1 MATYFQSFRS
11 SSMPKRLL
19 RYVLTKLDLLDAEAL
34 DMENLDLAWGRK
46 TVLEFR
52 DVGIKLQKLEKLLQ
66 LPPTFKV
73 QKAKVLLL
81 RVTIPVDF
89 YTSPITVE
97 VDGVDVRLKVS
108 SKPDADDRSRRKSKS
123 KDDLGVV
130 PSPADLA
137 QSFLEAQ
144 PSSEKKQLEEAI
156 AAETQDLGA
165 SVAVSDS
172 GSDDDGLAYGT
183 GQGLSLPAF
192 LTDFLQG
199 IADRTQMVIRGV
211 NFQLDVELPVD
222 TSTNTPELV
231 TFELALEGI
240 SVEGVTTPVSDEDQ
254 APKFTPKEGKRHVS
268 LDNIRAF
275 LISEANVFSTL
286 ARSPSMPSSLA
297 SQSPV
302 LTNHPRTFSRQPTAM
317 DLTMTSS
324 DQSLTDSEILAQ
336 SQYDAT
342 NPELDGALMD
352 DLHDALQDSE
362 DAFNIPYDFSSQRED
377 DQPGE
382 ELPSSF
388 STPRASI
395 YQDLAPRPW
404 SRDYAQSEIVQPETD
419 PWSSTSREAQS
430 EPFLQHPADTR
441 LSQPRTPSPD
451 RHSQP
456 GSSSASGDD
465 LTQSH
470 LYSHEDAESMYMS
483 AFSAADPS
491 RSRSIMPGAWDSEDS
506 PSPERKRAVTPTPA
520 EEQPTPVSTGP
531 PPPMDESPETD
542 IAQSI
547 YGLSVEETPIQ
558 PSLDRTETSSPLQP
572 EAATAESEAPQDDV
586 PTPRGATRLVKE
598 IMSLASISL
607 YLPTNHKHL
616 QVESPHLGK
625 STSPH
630 LPGAFSV
637 HSASSTVPSLPTRST
652 GLGEELVD
660 KSIEVVLAALEV
672 RFDASIGF
680 LLAMV
685 VSKLLE
691 ALKEQPEASAAK
703 ATESKTGTTSQAVPD
718 IRVVA
723 ESISLLFLEKLAGV
737 ADTAERVLAPRT
749 ADFGTDVLLR
759 ADMKKLTGSLVATG
773 ARETETTF
781 NIEKITFGYAS
792 EPIIEFDR
800 SVNMFESVMN
810 TFPAAGNDISVK
822 LSQSSDDMRCNVDTL
837 PLHVNL
843 DLQRLDETFS
853 WFGGLS
859 SFLSMG
865 SSMTSSASATKG
877 VGKSL
882 TRAAKKP
889 RGVRFEAPINPDD
902 RSAAKENKMAM
913 RINGFRLDLIGKDC
927 SVAIDTSAVKLVSRE
942 EAIGVHISRSRL
954 SGPYLRN
961 QHGDPPIVADVLNT
975 RLEFLNTPRNADLE
989 RLLELITPS
998 KVKFD
1003 DNDDE
1008 IMVDTL
1014 LRQRR
1019 KGAVLRVTLDKIKVA
1034 VSKVQQLDCLPAL
1047 GEELARLGTV
1057 AKYLPED
1064 DRPGLLTLALVKNID
1079 FSLDVG
1085 GRFGVVNATMKD
1097 VDLGLITI
1105 PSLVAVSVSAV
1116 TVDRNK
1122 IEELVNTSKVH
1133 TSGPA
1138 QSPPVLMMRMVDSI
1152 EPVVK
1157 VRLMGLAIEYRV
1169 PTIMDVLGLAADAT
1183 PQDFEAGL
1191 AASVANLGDHA
1202 HSALKGKQMAGQAKS
1217 GDTKAEAARP
1227 IKVDLTF
1234 RDCLIG
1240 LNPLGLTSKL
1250 TIVLTDAHLDIAPPR
1265 NDKVDIVANLKR
1277 TSVLLID
1284 DISLMESEGGVG
1296 SRRRPSDTSSAQVVE
1311 LCSKGFVDICQIS
1324 SARATVR
1331 VSKTQEGEQYVD
1343 VDVRDDLLVIE
1354 TCADSTQTLITLAN
1368 ALKPPTPPSKEIRY
1382 KTSVMPVNDL
1392 LASLTS
1398 DAFGK
1403 AEGDYDFDKDFGMA
1417 QELASEA
1424 EGDDDFYDGG
1434 GPSGGSPLQLD
1445 SQYYEQGGSKEE
1457 LFDATALS
1465 MTSDQSAGKDTADGV
1480 LLTNFSTH
1488 DVGVESSGE
1497 LEVQENYFGT
1507 ASVFDGT
1514 AHRWNS
1520 AKNTY
1525 DRSNDRKVLKSPVK
1539 VCIRDVHVIWNLF
1552 DGYDWLRTR
1561 DVITK
1566 AVQEVEMKAYERR
1579 SRTDRRAAFEQDF
1592 EEEET
1597 VIGDFLFNSIYIGIP
1612 ANRDPAELARAI
1624 NQELNDNATETES
1637 VATTLTATP
1646 SRVGGSR
1653 AKPKK
1658 LRLGRSRHHKI
1669 TFELKGLNVDLVTFP
1684 PGSGETQS
1692 SIDVRI
1698 KDLDIFDHVPTSTWK
1713 KFAMYDQDA
1722 GEREMGS
1729 SMVHLEL
1736 LNVQPVPDL
1745 PASEIVLKATILPLR
1760 LHVDQ
1765 DALDFITRFF
1775 EFKDDSAPVHASPSD
1790 IPFIQR
1796 AEVNSVPVK
1805 LDFKPKR
1812 VDYGGLRSGHT
1823 TEFMNFLILEDARMV
1838 LRHTIIYGVSGFDR
1852 LGKTLN
1858 DIWMPEIKRNQLP
1871 GILAGLAPVRGIV
1884 NVGSGV
1890 RDLIEIPIKE
1900 YKKDGRI
1907 VRSIGKGAAAFAR
1920 TTGTEIVKLGA
1931 KLAIGTQYVLQGAE
1945 GMLVNNPG
1953 EGPSSSSGGGTG
1965 AGADWEDDSDD
1976 YADGREKKQIS
1987 LYADQ
1992 PTGVIQGLRGAY
2004 SSLSRDLYMARDA
2017 IIAVPGEVM
2026 ESASAQGAAKAVLR
2040 RAPTIIFRPAIGAT
2054 KALGQTLLG
2063 ATNTLDPENRR
2074 RMDAVCIPDRYMMRT
2089 C

>member
-1 MATYFQSFRS
+1 M
-11 SSMPKRLL
+11 LI
-19 RYVLTKLDLLDAEAL
+19 VAL
-34 DMENLDLAWGRK
+34 SK
-46 TVLEFR
+46 
-52 DVGIKLQKLEKLLQ
+52 QKLEKLLQ
-66 LPPTFKV
+66 LPPTFKIR
-73 QKAKVLLL
+73 KAKVLLL

-89 YTSPITVE
+89 YTSPITAE

-108 SKPDADDRSRRKSKS
+108 SKPDTGDRSRRKGKS
-123 KDDLGVV
+123 KDDPGVGL
-130 PSPADLA
+130 SPADLA

-144 PSSEKKQLEEAI
+144 PSSEKKQLEAAI

-165 SVAVSDS
+165 SVAVSDA

-192 LTDFLQG
+192 LTDFLQAV
-199 IADRTQMVIRGV
+199 IDRIQVVIRGV
-211 NFQLDVELPVD
+211 NFQLDVELPTD
-222 TSTNTPELV
+222 SNPNAPELV
-231 TFELALEGI
+231 TFELAIEAVN
-240 SVEGVTTPVSDEDQ
+240 VEGVTAPVLDEDQ
-254 APKFTPKEGKRHVS
+254 PTKLAPKEGKRHVALKS
-268 LDNIRAF
+268 IRGF

-286 ARSPSMPSSLA
+286 ARSASAPSSSA
-297 SQSPV
+297 SHSPV
-302 LTNHPRTFSRQPTAM
+302 LTDHQRPFSRQPTAM
-317 DLTMTSS
+317 DLAMTSS
-324 DQSLTDSEILAQ
+324 SGSSGQSITDSEILAQ
-336 SQYDAT
+336 SQY
-342 NPELDGALMD
+342 
-352 DLHDALQDSE
+352 ALQGSQDTF
-362 DAFNIPYDFSSQRED
+362 DIPYDLRSQGED
-377 DQPGE
+377 AGDE
-382 ELPSSF
+382 EPPSSL

-395 YQDLAPRPW
+395 YQDIPPRLSPG
-404 SRDYAQSEIVQPETD
+404 DYAHSEMVQPQKA
-419 PWSSTSREAQS
+419 PWGSSLREAQS
-430 EPFLQHPADTR
+430 EPCLALPGETQLPRASDPLPGPEADQDTR
-441 LSQPRTPSPD
+441 SE
-451 RHSQP
+451 
-456 GSSSASGDD
+456 GSTSSGED

-483 AFSAADPS
+483 AFSAADS
-491 RSRSIMPGAWDSEDS
+491 VRFRSSMPGAWDTEHPPNPEQKRSATPPDAEGHPPATPSAPELSVDGS
-506 PSPERKRAVTPTPA
+506 PTSDVAQSFARLAV
-520 EEQPTPVSTGP
+520 
-531 PPPMDESPETD
+531 DESPVEPDTGRAEESTTSGPGVFTAE
-542 IAQSI
+542 AQS
-547 YGLSVEETPIQ
+547 
-558 PSLDRTETSSPLQP
+558 
-572 EAATAESEAPQDDV
+572 PQDDV
-586 PTPRGATRLVKE
+586 PTPRGPTRLVKE
-598 IMSLASISL
+598 FMSLASMSVYIPS
-607 YLPTNHKHL
+607 NHKHL

-625 STSPH
+625 SVSSH
-630 LPGAFSV
+630 MPGAFSV
-637 HSASSTVPSLPTRST
+637 HSAASTIPALPTQT
-652 GLGEELVD
+652 ADPGDGPVD
-660 KSIEVVLAALEV
+660 KSCEVILAPLEI
-672 RFDASIGF
+672 RFDASFGF

-685 VSKLLE
+685 VPKLLE
-691 ALKEQPEASAAK
+691 AFKGRQEASA
-703 ATESKTGTTSQAVPD
+703 TQTSEGAPRTAAVSD
-718 IRVVA
+718 FRLVA
-723 ESISLLFLEKLAGV
+723 ESISLLFLDKLAGV
-737 ADTAERVLAPRT
+737 ADTAERAFMPRG
-749 ADFGTDVLLR
+749 AEFGTDVLLKM
-759 ADMKKLTGSLVATG
+759 DVGGVA
-773 ARETETTF
+773 ASAATTSSEQTDLAV
-781 NIEKITFGYAS
+781 NIEKLTFGYAN
-792 EPIIEFDR
+792 EPIIAFDR

-822 LSQSSDDMRCNVDTL
+822 VSHSADDMRCNVDTL

-843 DLQRLDETFS
+843 DLQRLDEAFS

-865 SSMTSSASATKG
+865 SSMTSSASVSGGAGKG
-877 VGKSL
+877 LARGTQK
-882 TRAAKKP
+882 R
-889 RGVRFEAPINPDD
+889 RGVRFDAPVSPDD
-902 RSAAKENKMAM
+902 QSASKENKVAM
-913 RINGFRLDLIGKDC
+913 RINGFRLDLIGKGC
-927 SVAIDTSAVKLVSRE
+927 TVVLDTSAVKFVSRE

-954 SGPYLRN
+954 SGPYLR
-961 QHGDPPIVADVLNT
+961 DSRRDAPIVADVLNM
-975 RLEFLNTPRNADLE
+975 RLEYLGTPRNTDLE

-1003 DNDDE
+1003 ENDDE

-1019 KGAVLRVTLDKIKVA
+1019 KGAVLRVGLDKVKVA

-1064 DRPGLLTLALVKNID
+1064 DRPGLLTLALVKSAD
-1079 FSLDVG
+1079 MSLDIG
-1085 GRFGVVNATMKD
+1085 GRFGVVNASLRD
-1097 VDLGLITI
+1097 LDLGLITL
-1105 PSLVAVSVSAV
+1105 PSLVAVALDGL
-1116 TVDRNK
+1116 TVDRNE
-1122 IEELVNTSKVH
+1122 IEELVHTAKVQKPG
-1133 TSGPA
+1133 SS
-1138 QSPPVLMMRMVDSI
+1138 QSAPVLMMRMVDSI

-1157 VRLMGLAIEYRV
+1157 VRLMGLGIEYRV
-1169 PTIMDVLGLAADAT
+1169 PTVMDLLGLAADAT
-1183 PQDFEAGL
+1183 PQDFEASL

-1202 HSALKGKQMAGQAKS
+1202 HSALKGKGKQVVGHVRS
-1217 GDTKAEAARP
+1217 GGVKAETARP
-1227 IKVDLTF
+1227 IHVDLTF

-1250 TIVLTDAHLDIAPPR
+1250 VVVLTDANLDIAPPKD
-1265 NDKVDIVANLKR
+1265 NKIGIIANLKK
-1277 TSVLLID
+1277 TSALLID
-1284 DISLMESEGGVG
+1284 DLSLLDSETSVTN
-1296 SRRRPSDTSSAQVVE
+1296 RRRPTDASSPQVVA

-1324 SARATVR
+1324 SAKASVR
-1331 VSKTQEGEQYVD
+1331 ISKGPGREQHVD

-1368 ALKPPTPPSKEIRY
+1368 ALTPPTPPSKEVKY
-1382 KTSVMPVNDL
+1382 KTSVVPVNDL

-1403 AEGDYDFDKDFGMA
+1403 AEGDYDFDNDFGMA
-1417 QELASEA
+1417 QELASETDG
-1424 EGDDDFYDGG
+1424 GDDDFYGGG
-1434 GPSGGSPLQLD
+1434 GPSHSPLQLD
-1445 SQYYEQGGSKEE
+1445 SQYYEEDDANEE
-1457 LFDATALS
+1457 LFDAGALS
-1465 MTSDQSAGKDTADGV
+1465 MTSDRTTAQDTADGV
-1480 LLTNFSTH
+1480 LLTSSSTR
-1488 DVGVESSGE
+1488 DVADDSSDD
-1497 LEVQENYFGT
+1497 LHIQDNYFGT

-1525 DRSNDRKVLKSPVK
+1525 DRSNDRKVLRGPLK

-1566 AVQEVEMKAYERR
+1566 AVQEVETKAHERR
-1579 SRTDRRAAFEQDF
+1579 SRSDRRTAFEQDF
-1592 EEEET
+1592 EEDET

-1637 VATTLTATP
+1637 IATTALTATP
-1646 SRVGGSR
+1646 SRVGGTR

-1658 LRLGRSRHHKI
+1658 LKLGRSRHHKV
-1669 TFELKGLNVDLVTFP
+1669 TFELKGLNVDLVTLP
-1684 PGSGETQS
+1684 PGSGETKS
-1692 SIDVRI
+1692 SVDVRV

-1736 LNVQPVPDL
+1736 LTVQPVPSL
-1745 PASEIVLKATILPLR
+1745 PASEIVLKATVLPLR

-1790 IPFIQR
+1790 VPFIQR
-1796 AEVNSVPVK
+1796 AEINSIPVK

-1812 VDYGGLRSGHT
+1812 VDYAGLRSGHT

-1900 YKKDGRI
+1900 YRKDGRI

-1920 TTGTEIVKLGA
+1920 TTGTEMVKLGA

-1945 GMLVNNPG
+1945 GMLVKDPQ
-1953 EGPSSSSGGGTG
+1953 EGSSSAGA
-1965 AGADWEDDSDD
+1965 AGADSEDDEDC
-1976 YADGREKKQIS
+1976 ADGREKKQIS

-1992 PTGVIQGLRGAY
+1992 PAGVIQGLRGAY
-2004 SSLSRDLYMARDA
+2004 SSLSRDLYVARDA

-2026 ESASAQGAAKAVLR
+2026 DSQGAQGAAKALLK

-2054 KALGQTLLG
+2054 RALGQTLLG

-2074 RMDAVCIPDRYMMRT
+2074 RMDAVSLLFLSGETEKCLLTLDRNIRNTRFGGGRTSSKTRRTATHITMPDGRQLSLLLVY
-2089 C
+2089 

>member
-19 RYVLTKLDLLDAEAL
+19 RYVLTRLDLLDAEAL
-34 DMENLDLAWGRK
+34 DMENLDLAWGRN

-52 DVGIKLQKLEKLLQ
+52 DVGIKLSKLEKLLQ
-66 LPPTFKV
+66 LPPAFKI

-108 SKPDADDRSRRKSKS
+108 SKPDTEDQFRRKGKA

-130 PSPADLA
+130 PTPADLA
-137 QSFLEAQ
+137 QSFLQAQ
-144 PSSEKKQLEEAI
+144 PSSEKKELEEAI

-199 IADRTQMVIRGV
+199 IADRIQMVIRRV

-222 TSTNTPELV
+222 ANTNSPELV
-231 TFELALEGI
+231 TFELALEAI
-240 SVEGVTTPVSDEDQ
+240 NVEGVTAPVLEEDQ
-254 APKFTPKEGKRHVS
+254 TPKITPKEGKRHVT
-268 LDNIRAF
+268 LENIRAF
-275 LISEANVFSTL
+275 LISEANVFSSL

-302 LTNHPRTFSRQPTAM
+302 LTDHPRAFSRQPTAM
-317 DLTMTSS
+317 DLAMASS
-324 DQSLTDSEILAQ
+324 DNSLSDSEVLAQ
-336 SQYDAT
+336 SQY
-342 NPELDGALMD
+342 
-352 DLHDALQDSE
+352 ALQDSE

-377 DQPGE
+377 DAAE
-382 ELPSSF
+382 EEPPSPV

-395 YQDLAPRPW
+395 YQDFAPG
-404 SRDYAQSEIVQPETD
+404 SLQKDYARSEMVQPETA
-419 PWSSTSREAQS
+419 PWHSVSREAQS
-430 EPFLQHPADTR
+430 EAFLQYPQDRR
-441 LSQPRTPSPD
+441 LSQPRPPSPD
-451 RHSQP
+451 TETMQRSLP
-456 GSSSASGDD
+456 EAPPTTGDD

-483 AFSAADPS
+483 AFSAADS
-491 RSRSIMPGAWDSEDS
+491 VRFRSSMPGAWDAEDS
-506 PSPERKRAVTPTPA
+506 PSPEHKRVVTPTVA
-520 EEQPTPVSTGP
+520 EEQLTPTESDPEPSAA
-531 PPPMDESPETD
+531 ESPESD
-542 IAQSI
+542 IAQSFAS
-547 YGLSVEETPIQ
+547 LAAEEMPDEPT
-558 PSLDRTETSSPLQP
+558 SEHAEASSPSSM
-572 EAATAESEAPQDDV
+572 EEDIAEPQAPQDDV
-586 PTPRGATRLVKE
+586 PTPRGPTRLVKE

-607 YLPTNHKHL
+607 YIPSNHKHL
-616 QVESPHLGK
+616 QVESPQLGK
-625 STSPH
+625 SVSPH

-637 HSASSTVPSLPTRST
+637 HSTSSTIPTLPSQSSVPDHGP
-652 GLGEELVD
+652 VD
-660 KSIEVVLAALEV
+660 KSIEVILAPLEI

-685 VSKLLE
+685 VSKLLD
-691 ALKEQPEASAAK
+691 ALKGQQEASSSQTA
-703 ATESKTGTTSQAVPD
+703 ESKAAASNPEIPD
-718 IRVVA
+718 VRLVA
-723 ESISLLFLEKLAGV
+723 ENISLLFLEKLAGV
-737 ADTAERVLAPRT
+737 ADTAERVLAPQPV
-749 ADFGTDVLLR
+749 DFAPDVLLKT
-759 ADMKKLTGSLVATG
+759 DIKKLSASRLATG
-773 ARETETTF
+773 TRQTEITVCV
-781 NIEKITFGYAS
+781 EKFTFGYAN
-792 EPIIEFDR
+792 EPIIAFDR
-800 SVNMFESVMN
+800 SVNLFESVMN

-822 LSQSSDDMRCNVDTL
+822 LSQSADNMRCNVDTL
-837 PLHVNL
+837 PLHVKL

-865 SSMTSSASATKG
+865 SSVTSSASTSG
-877 VGKSL
+877 G
-882 TRAAKKP
+882 AAKSP
-889 RGVRFEAPINPDD
+889 PRGIQRRRGVRFDAPINPDD
-902 RSAAKENKMAM
+902 QSAAKENKVAM

-927 SVAIDTSAVKLVSRE
+927 SVVLDTSAVKFISRE
-942 EAIGVHISRSRL
+942 EAIGIHISRSRL
-954 SGPYLRN
+954 SGPYLRDSR
-961 QHGDPPIVADVLNT
+961 GDPPVIADVLNT
-975 RLEFLNTPRNADLE
+975 RLEYLGTPQNTDLE

-1003 DNDDE
+1003 ENDDE

-1019 KGAVLRVTLDKIKVA
+1019 KGAVLRVTVDQIKVA
-1034 VSKVQQLDCLPAL
+1034 VSRIQQLDCLPAL

-1064 DRPGLLTLALVKNID
+1064 DRPGLLTLALVRNVDLSVDI
-1079 FSLDVG
+1079 G
-1085 GRFGVVNATMKD
+1085 GRFGAVNVSMKD
-1097 VDLGLITI
+1097 LDLGLITL
-1105 PSLVAVSVSAV
+1105 PSLVAVSVNTLAL
-1116 TVDRNK
+1116 DRNH
-1122 IEELVNTSKVH
+1122 IEELVNTSKIQKA
-1133 TSGPA
+1133 GPS
-1138 QSPPVLMMRMVDSI
+1138 QPTPVLMMRMVDSI

-1157 VRLMGLAIEYRV
+1157 VRLMGLSIEYRV
-1169 PTIMDVLGLAADAT
+1169 PTIMDILGLAADAT

-1191 AASVANLGDHA
+1191 AASVANLGGHA
-1202 HSALKGKQMAGQAKS
+1202 HSALKGKRPAGQLKS
-1217 GDTKAEAARP
+1217 GELKAEAARP
-1227 IKVDLTF
+1227 IHVDLTF

-1250 TIVLTDAHLDIAPPR
+1250 VVVLTDAHLDVAPPKDNR
-1265 NDKVDIVANLKR
+1265 IGIVANLKK

-1284 DISLMESEGGVG
+1284 DVSLLDSEGTVT
-1296 SRRRPSDTSSAQVVE
+1296 SRRRPSDASSPQVVE
-1311 LCSKGFVDICQIS
+1311 LCSKGFVDICQVS
-1324 SARATVR
+1324 SAKATVR
-1331 VSKTQEGEQYVD
+1331 LSKTEEGEQHVD
-1343 VDVRDDLLVIE
+1343 VEVRDDLLVIE

-1368 ALKPPTPPSKEIRY
+1368 ALKPPTPPSKEIKY
-1382 KTSVMPVNDL
+1382 KTSVVPMNDL

-1403 AEGDYDFDKDFGMA
+1403 AEGDYDFDNDFGMA
-1417 QELASEA
+1417 QELAGEP
-1424 EGDDDFYDGG
+1424 EGDDDFYGG
-1434 GPSGGSPLQLD
+1434 QGSDSSPLQLD
-1445 SQYYEQGGSKEE
+1445 SQYYEESGTKEE
-1457 LFDATALS
+1457 LFDAAALS
-1465 MTSDQSAGKDTADGV
+1465 MTSDRTTEQDTADGV
-1480 LLTNFSTH
+1480 LLTNFSTP
-1488 DVGVESSGE
+1488 DVADDSSDD
-1497 LEVQENYFGT
+1497 LEVKENYFGT

-1525 DRSNDRKVLKSPVK
+1525 DRANDRKVLTSPVK

-1552 DGYDWLRTR
+1552 DGFDWLRTR
-1561 DVITK
+1561 DVIAK
-1566 AVQEVEMKAYERR
+1566 AVQEVETKAYERR
-1579 SRTDRRAAFEQDF
+1579 SRIDRRAAFEQDF

-1637 VATTLTATP
+1637 VATTALTATP
-1646 SRVGGSR
+1646 SRAGGSR

-1658 LRLGRSRHHKI
+1658 LKLGRSRHHKI

-1692 SIDVRI
+1692 SVDVRI
-1698 KDLDIFDHVPTSTWK
+1698 RDLDIFDHVPTSTWK

-1736 LNVQPVPDL
+1736 LNVRPVPSL

-1812 VDYGGLRSGHT
+1812 VDYAGLRSGHT

-1945 GMLVNNPG
+1945 GMLVNSPQG
-1953 EGPSSSSGGGTG
+1953 GSSAGG
-1965 AGADWEDDSDD
+1965 AGADWEDDDE
-1976 YADGREKKQIS
+1976 YADGKEKKQIS

-2026 ESASAQGAAKAVLR
+2026 ESQSAQGAAKAVLK

-2063 ATNTLDPENRR
+2063 ATNTLDPEHRR
-2074 RMDAVCIPDRYMMRT
+2074 RMDAKYKKH
-2089 C
+2089 

>member
-1 MATYFQSFRS
+1 
-11 SSMPKRLL
+11 MPI
-19 RYVLTKLDLLDAEAL
+19 D
-34 DMENLDLAWGRK
+34 
-46 TVLEFR
+46 
-52 DVGIKLQKLEKLLQ
+52 
-66 LPPTFKV
+66 
-73 QKAKVLLL
+73 KA
-81 RVTIPVDF
+81 F
-89 YTSPITVE
+89 E
-97 VDGVDVRLKVS
+97 V
-108 SKPDADDRSRRKSKS
+108 
-123 KDDLGVV
+123 
-130 PSPADLA
+130 
-137 QSFLEAQ
+137 
-144 PSSEKKQLEEAI
+144 
-156 AAETQDLGA
+156 
-165 SVAVSDS
+165 
-172 GSDDDGLAYGT
+172 
-183 GQGLSLPAF
+183 
-192 LTDFLQG
+192 
-199 IADRTQMVIRGV
+199 
-211 NFQLDVELPVD
+211 
-222 TSTNTPELV
+222 
-231 TFELALEGI
+231 
-240 SVEGVTTPVSDEDQ
+240 
-254 APKFTPKEGKRHVS
+254 
-268 LDNIRAF
+268 
-275 LISEANVFSTL
+275 
-286 ARSPSMPSSLA
+286 
-297 SQSPV
+297 
-302 LTNHPRTFSRQPTAM
+302 
-317 DLTMTSS
+317 
-324 DQSLTDSEILAQ
+324 ILA
-336 SQYDAT
+336 
-342 NPELDGALMD
+342 PL
-352 DLHDALQDSE
+352 
-362 DAFNIPYDFSSQRED
+362 
-377 DQPGE
+377 
-382 ELPSSF
+382 
-388 STPRASI
+388 
-395 YQDLAPRPW
+395 
-404 SRDYAQSEIVQPETD
+404 EI
-419 PWSSTSREAQS
+419 
-430 EPFLQHPADTR
+430 
-441 LSQPRTPSPD
+441 
-451 RHSQP
+451 
-456 GSSSASGDD
+456 
-465 LTQSH
+465 
-470 LYSHEDAESMYMS
+470 
-483 AFSAADPS
+483 
-491 RSRSIMPGAWDSEDS
+491 
-506 PSPERKRAVTPTPA
+506 
-520 EEQPTPVSTGP
+520 
-531 PPPMDESPETD
+531 
-542 IAQSI
+542 
-547 YGLSVEETPIQ
+547 
-558 PSLDRTETSSPLQP
+558 
-572 EAATAESEAPQDDV
+572 
-586 PTPRGATRLVKE
+586 
-598 IMSLASISL
+598 
-607 YLPTNHKHL
+607 
-616 QVESPHLGK
+616 
-625 STSPH
+625 
-630 LPGAFSV
+630 
-637 HSASSTVPSLPTRST
+637 
-652 GLGEELVD
+652 
-660 KSIEVVLAALEV
+660 

-691 ALKEQPEASAAK
+691 ALKAQPEASS
-703 ATESKTGTTSQAVPD
+703 TETPASKSGASNADIPD
-718 IRVVA
+718 IRLVA
-723 ESISLLFLEKLAGV
+723 ESVSLLFLEKLTGV
-737 ADTAERVLAPRT
+737 ADTAERVLAYQS
-749 ADFGTDVLLR
+749 ADFAPDVLLR
-759 ADMKKLTGSLVATG
+759 ADMKKLGAARSATG
-773 ARETETTF
+773 PRQTETTVS
-781 NIEKITFGYAS
+781 IEKFTFGYAN
-792 EPIIEFDR
+792 EPIIAFDR
-800 SVNMFESVMN
+800 SVNMFDSVMN

-822 LSQSSDDMRCNVDTL
+822 LSQTAEDMRCNVDTL

-865 SSMTSSASATKG
+865 SSVTSSASPSGG
-877 VGKSL
+877 V
-882 TRAAKKP
+882 TRSPPRGTQKR
-889 RGVRFEAPINPDD
+889 RGVRFDAPINPDD
-902 RSAAKENKMAM
+902 QSATKENKIAM

-927 SVAIDTSAVKLVSRE
+927 SVVLDTSAVKFVSRE
-942 EAIGVHISRSRL
+942 EAIGIQISRSRL

-961 QHGDPPIVADVLNT
+961 SRGDPPVVADVLNT
-975 RLEFLNTPRNADLE
+975 RLEYLGAPRNADLE

-1003 DNDDE
+1003 ENDDE

-1064 DRPGLLTLALVKNID
+1064 DRPGLLTLALVKNVD
-1079 FSLDVG
+1079 FSLDIG
-1085 GRFGVVNATMKD
+1085 GRFGAVNASMRD
-1097 VDLGLITI
+1097 LDLGLITL
-1105 PSLVAVSVSAV
+1105 PSLVAVSVN
-1116 TVDRNK
+1116 TLTLDRNQ
-1122 IEELVNTSKVH
+1122 IEELVNTSKVQKG
-1133 TSGPA
+1133 GPS

-1157 VRLMGLAIEYRV
+1157 VRLMGLGIEYRV
-1169 PTIMDVLGLAADAT
+1169 PTIMDILGLAADAT

-1202 HSALKGKQMAGQAKS
+1202 HSALRGKPPAGQLKS
-1217 GDTKAEAARP
+1217 GEPKAEARP
-1227 IKVDLTF
+1227 IHVDLTF
-1234 RDCLIG
+1234 SDCLIG

-1250 TIVLTDAHLDIAPPR
+1250 VVVLTDAHLDVAPPKD
-1265 NDKVDIVANLKR
+1265 NKIGIIADLKKS
-1277 TSVLLID
+1277 SVLLID
-1284 DISLMESEGGVG
+1284 DISLLDSEGPIG
-1296 SRRRPSDTSSAQVVE
+1296 SRRRPSDASSPQVVE

-1324 SARATVR
+1324 SAKATVR
-1331 VSKTQEGEQYVD
+1331 LCKTEDGEQHID

-1382 KTSVMPVNDL
+1382 KTSVVPVNDL

-1403 AEGDYDFDKDFGMA
+1403 AEGDYDFDNDFGMA
-1417 QELASEA
+1417 QELAGET
-1424 EGDDDFYDGG
+1424 EGDDDFYGG
-1434 GPSGGSPLQLD
+1434 EGSSSSPLQLD
-1445 SQYYEQGGSKEE
+1445 SQYYEEGGTKEA

-1465 MTSDQSAGKDTADGV
+1465 ATSDRTTAHDTADGV

-1488 DVGVESSGE
+1488 DLADDSSDE
-1497 LEVQENYFGT
+1497 LDVQENYFGT
-1507 ASVFDGT
+1507 ASVFEGT

-1525 DRSNDRKVLKSPVK
+1525 DRANDRKVLKSPVK

-1566 AVQEVEMKAYERR
+1566 AVQEVETKAYERR
-1579 SRTDRRAAFEQDF
+1579 SRADRRAAFEQDF

-1637 VATTLTATP
+1637 VATTALTATP

-1658 LRLGRSRHHKI
+1658 LKLGRSRHHKI

-1736 LNVQPVPDL
+1736 LNVQPVPTL

-1790 IPFIQR
+1790 VPFIQR

-1812 VDYGGLRSGHT
+1812 VDYAGLRSGHT

-1945 GMLVNNPG
+1945 GMLVNNPQ
-1953 EGPSSSSGGGTG
+1953 EGSSSASG
-1965 AGADWEDDSDD
+1965 AGADWEDDGED
-1976 YADGREKKQIS
+1976 YADGKEKKQIS

-2026 ESASAQGAAKAVLR
+2026 ESQSAQGAAKAVLK

-2063 ATNTLDPENRR
+2063 ATNTLDPEHRR
-2074 RMDAVCIPDRYMMRT
+2074 RMDAVSCLVSAYLMMIIANFF
-2089 C
+2089 

>member
-1 MATYFQSFRS
+1 
-11 SSMPKRLL
+11 
-19 RYVLTKLDLLDAEAL
+19 V
-34 DMENLDLAWGRK
+34 
-46 TVLEFR
+46 
-52 DVGIKLQKLEKLLQ
+52 
-66 LPPTFKV
+66 
-73 QKAKVLLL
+73 LL

-89 YTSPITVE
+89 YTSPITAE
-97 VDGVDVRLKVS
+97 VDGVDVRLRVS
-108 SKPDADDRSRRKSKS
+108 SKLGSEGRSRRKSHS
-123 KDDLGVV
+123 KDDSSVV

-144 PSSEKKQLEEAI
+144 PSSERKQLEEAI

-165 SVAVSDS
+165 SIAVSDS

-192 LTDFLQG
+192 LTDFLQAV
-199 IADRTQMVIRGV
+199 IDRIQVVIRGV
-211 NFQLDVELPVD
+211 RFQLDVELPLD
-222 TSTNTPELV
+222 NNTSSPELV
-231 TFELALEGI
+231 TFELAVEGVN
-240 SVEGVTTPVSDEDQ
+240 VEGVTAAAQDGDQ
-254 APKFTPKEGKRHVS
+254 APKITPKEGKRHIA
-268 LDNIRAF
+268 LDNIRGF
-275 LISEANVFSTL
+275 LISEANVFSNL

-302 LTNHPRTFSRQPTAM
+302 LTDHQRAFSRQPTAM
-317 DLTMTSS
+317 DLAMSSSIESTSS
-324 DQSLTDSEILAQ
+324 GHSISDSEILAH
-336 SQYDAT
+336 SQY
-342 NPELDGALMD
+342 
-352 DLHDALQDSE
+352 ALQDSE
-362 DAFNIPYDFSSQRED
+362 DAFNIPYDLSSQPAGDAPE
-377 DQPGE
+377 E
-382 ELPSSF
+382 ELPSSV

-395 YQDLAPRPW
+395 YQDFAPR
-404 SRDYAQSEIVQPETD
+404 SSYQDQAHSEIVPTEKTA
-419 PWSSTSREAQS
+419 WSSFSREAQS
-430 EPFLQHPADTR
+430 EPFLQHPEDTR
-441 LSQPRTPSPD
+441 LSQPRSTSPS
-451 RHSQP
+451 REAERGSQSD
-456 GSSSASGDD
+456 GSTASQDD
-465 LTQSH
+465 LTQSR
-470 LYSHEDAESMYMS
+470 LYSHDDAESMYMS
-483 AFSAADPS
+483 AFSAADS
-491 RSRSIMPGAWDSEDS
+491 VRFQSSMPGAWDAEDT
-506 PSPERKRAVTPTPA
+506 PSPEHKRAVSPLIA
-520 EEQPTPVSTGP
+520 EEQPSPTPHLS
-531 PPPMDESPETD
+531 DPETSELAPSESGM
-542 IAQSI
+542 AQSVV
-547 YGLSVEETPIQ
+547 SA
-558 PSLDRTETSSPLQP
+558 R
-572 EAATAESEAPQDDV
+572 AEEAPAEPGMVEVEATRPPEEEADTAGADLPQEDV
-586 PTPRGATRLVKE
+586 PTPRGPTRLVKE
-598 IMSLASISL
+598 ILSLASMSIYIPSS
-607 YLPTNHKHL
+607 HKHL
-616 QVESPHLGK
+616 QVESPQLGK
-625 STSPH
+625 SVSPH

-637 HSASSTVPSLPTRST
+637 HSAASTVSSLPSQPGVSDNHPT
-652 GLGEELVD
+652 D
-660 KSIEVVLAALEV
+660 QAIEAVLAPLEI
-672 RFDASIGF
+672 RFDISIGF
-680 LLAMV
+680 LLARV

-691 ALKEQPEASAAK
+691 ALKPQSEATSAYASDNK
-703 ATESKTGTTSQAVPD
+703 NPGAAVPD
-718 IRVVA
+718 LRLVA
-723 ESISLLFLEKLAGV
+723 DSISLIFLEKLAGV
-737 ADTAERVLAPRT
+737 ADTAERVLAPQPI
-749 ADFGTDVLLR
+749 DFLPDTLL
-759 ADMKKLTGSLVATG
+759 KTTIQKLTASTTATSPQQ
-773 ARETETTF
+773 TDTTV
-781 NIEKITFGYAS
+781 NIEKFTFGYAN
-792 EPIIEFDR
+792 EPIIAFDR
-800 SVNMFESVMN
+800 SVSMFESVMN
-810 TFPAAGNDISVK
+810 TFPASGNDISVK
-822 LSQSSDDMRCNVDTL
+822 LSQSTDDMRCNIDTL

-865 SSMTSSASATKG
+865 SSMTSSASASASGGATRSPTKTP
-877 VGKSL
+877 K
-882 TRAAKKP
+882 R
-889 RGVRFEAPINPDD
+889 RGVRFDAPINPDD
-902 RSAAKENKMAM
+902 QSAAKENKVAM
-913 RINGFRLDLIGKDC
+913 RINGFRLGLIGKEC
-927 SVAIDTSAVKLVSRE
+927 SVVLDTSAVKLVSRE
-942 EAIGVHISRSRL
+942 EAIGLQISRSRL
-954 SGPYLRN
+954 SGPYLRGSS
-961 QHGDPPIVADVLNT
+961 GDPPVVADVLNT
-975 RLEFLNTPRNADLE
+975 RLEFLNAPRNADLE

-998 KVKFD
+998 KAKYD
-1003 DNDDE
+1003 ENDDE

-1034 VSKVQQLDCLPAL
+1034 VSKVQQLECLPAL

-1064 DRPGLLTLALVKNID
+1064 DRPGLLTLALAKSVD
-1079 FSLDVG
+1079 LSLDIG
-1085 GRFGVVNATMKD
+1085 GRFGCVNVSMKEL
-1097 VDLGLITI
+1097 DLGLITL
-1105 PSLVAVSVSAV
+1105 PSLVAVSMGAL
-1116 TVDRNK
+1116 TVDRNQV
-1122 IEELVNTSKVH
+1122 EELVNTSKVQKE
-1133 TSGPA
+1133 GPA
-1138 QSPPVLMMRMVDSI
+1138 QALPVLMMRMVDSI
-1152 EPVVK
+1152 EPIVK
-1157 VRLMGLAIEYRV
+1157 VRLMGLSLEYRV
-1169 PTIMDVLGLAADAT
+1169 PTIMDILGLAADVT

-1191 AASVANLGDHA
+1191 AASVANLGGHA
-1202 HSALKGKQMAGQAKS
+1202 HFALKGKQTAGQLKS
-1217 GDTKAEAARP
+1217 GQPKAEAARP
-1227 IKVDLTF
+1227 IHVDLTF
-1234 RDCLIG
+1234 RDCLVG
-1240 LNPLGLTSKL
+1240 LNPLGLPSKL
-1250 TIVLTDAHLDIAPPR
+1250 IVVLTDAHLDVAPPKD
-1265 NDKVDIVANLKR
+1265 DKISIVANLRK

-1284 DISLMESEGGVG
+1284 DTSLLDSETLIA
-1296 SRRRPSDTSSAQVVE
+1296 SRRRPVDTSSPQVVQ
-1311 LCSKGFVDICQIS
+1311 LSSKGFVDVCQIS
-1324 SARATVR
+1324 SAKATVR
-1331 VSKTQEGEQYVD
+1331 VSKSKDGEQHVD

-1368 ALKPPTPPSKEIRY
+1368 ALKPPTPPSKEVKY
-1382 KTSVMPVNDL
+1382 KTSVVPVNDL

-1403 AEGDYDFDKDFGMA
+1403 AEGNYDFDNDFGMA
-1417 QELASEA
+1417 QELASETD
-1424 EGDDDFYDGG
+1424 GDDDFYGG
-1434 GPSGGSPLQLD
+1434 QDSSSSPLQLD
-1445 SQYYEQGGSKEE
+1445 SQYYDQSGSKEE
-1457 LFDATALS
+1457 LFDAGALS
-1465 MTSDQSAGKDTADGV
+1465 MTSERTTAQDTADGV
-1480 LLTNFSTH
+1480 LLTNMGTP
-1488 DVGVESSGE
+1488 DVADDSSDD
-1497 LEVQENYFGT
+1497 LNVQENFYGT
-1507 ASVFDGT
+1507 GSVFDGT

-1525 DRSNDRKVLKSPVK
+1525 DRANDRKVLRSPLK

-1566 AVQEVEMKAYERR
+1566 AVHDVEAKAYERR

-1592 EEEET
+1592 DEEET

-1637 VATTLTATP
+1637 IATTSLTATP

-1658 LRLGRSRHHKI
+1658 LKLGRSRHHKI
-1669 TFELKGLNVDLVTFP
+1669 TFELKGVNVDLATFP

-1692 SIDVRI
+1692 SIDVRVR
-1698 KDLDIFDHVPTSTWK
+1698 DLDIFDHVPTSTWK

-1736 LNVQPVPDL
+1736 LNVQPVPDV
-1745 PASEIVLKATILPLR
+1745 PAAEIVLKATILPLR

-1790 IPFIQR
+1790 VPFIQR

-1812 VDYGGLRSGHT
+1812 VDYAGLRSGHT

-1890 RDLIEIPIKE
+1890 MDLIEIPIKE

-1945 GMLVNNPG
+1945 GMLVNDPAG
-1953 EGPSSSSGGGTG
+1953 EGSSSSSSVAAAAGGV
-1965 AGADWEDDSDD
+1965 DWDDEDD
-1976 YADGREKKQIS
+1976 YADGGGREKKQIS

-2026 ESASAQGAAKAVLR
+2026 ESQSAQGAARAVLR

-2063 ATNTLDPENRR
+2063 ATNTLDPEHRR
-2074 RMDAVCIPDRYMMRT
+2074 RMDAVSSLLLCV
-2089 C
+2089 

>member
-1 MATYFQSFRS
+1 MRT
-11 SSMPKRLL
+11 
-19 RYVLTKLDLLDAEAL
+19 
-34 DMENLDLAWGRK
+34 
-46 TVLEFR
+46 
-52 DVGIKLQKLEKLLQ
+52 QKLEKILQ
-66 LPPTFKV
+66 LPPMLKIR
-73 QKAKVLLL
+73 KAKVLLL

-89 YTSPITVE
+89 YTSPITAE
-97 VDGVDVRLKVS
+97 VDGVDVRVKVS
-108 SKPDADDRSRRKSKS
+108 SRSDTEDRSRRKAIPKDKS
-123 KDDLGVV
+123 DVV
-130 PSPADLA
+130 PDSDVVLSPADLA

-144 PSSEKKQLEEAI
+144 PPSEKKQLEAAI

-192 LTDFLQG
+192 LTDFLQAV
-199 IADRTQMVIRGV
+199 IDRIQVAIRGV
-211 NFQLDVELPVD
+211 RFQFDVDVPAD
-222 TSTNTPELV
+222 TNLNTPEIV
-231 TFELALEGI
+231 TFELAVEAVN
-240 SVEGVTTPVSDEDQ
+240 VEGVTAPILDEDQ
-254 APKFTPKEGKRHVS
+254 STKLAPKEGKRHVA
-268 LDNIRAF
+268 LENIRGF

-286 ARSPSMPSSLA
+286 ARSASAPSSSA

-302 LTNHPRTFSRQPTAM
+302 LTDHQRAFSRQPTGM
-317 DLTMTSS
+317 DLAMTSS
-324 DQSLTDSEILAQ
+324 SGSSGQSISDSEILAQ
-336 SQYDAT
+336 SQY
-342 NPELDGALMD
+342 P
-352 DLHDALQDSE
+352 LQDSE
-362 DAFNIPYDFSSQRED
+362 DAFNIPYELSSQGED
-377 DQPGE
+377 AADEDPR
-382 ELPSSF
+382 SSL

-395 YQDLAPRPW
+395 YQDIPPTQ
-404 SRDYAQSEIVQPETD
+404 SPNDYAHSEVMQPLTE
-419 PWSSTSREAQS
+419 PWGSSSREVQS
-430 EPFLQHPADTR
+430 EPCLQHPEETR
-441 LSQPRTPSPD
+441 LPQPRRISPGPEAERD
-451 RHSQP
+451 SRSE
-456 GSSSASGDD
+456 GSTSSGED

-470 LYSHEDAESMYMS
+470 LYSHEEAESMYMS
-483 AFSAADPS
+483 AFSAADS
-491 RSRSIMPGAWDSEDS
+491 VRFRTSMPGAWDTEDP
-506 PSPERKRAVTPTPA
+506 PSPERRRPATPPGVEEHPPATPRN
-520 EEQPTPVSTGP
+520 PG
-531 PPPMDESPETD
+531 PPMDEPPKSD

-547 YGLSVEETPIQ
+547 ASLAVDEP
-558 PSLDRTETSSPLQP
+558 PPAPRLDRAKASSTLAP
-572 EAATAESEAPQDDV
+572 EAASAEAEAPQDDV
-586 PTPRGATRLVKE
+586 PTPRGPTRLVKE
-598 IMSLASISL
+598 VMSLASMSVYIPS
-607 YLPTNHKHL
+607 NHQHL
-616 QVESPHLGK
+616 RVESPQLGK
-625 STSPH
+625 SVSPH
-630 LPGAFSV
+630 MPGAFSV
-637 HSASSTVPSLPTRST
+637 HSAASTIPTPPTLSADR
-652 GLGEELVD
+652 VD
-660 KSIEVVLAALEV
+660 GRVDNSCEVILAPLQI
-672 RFDASIGF
+672 RFDASFGF

-685 VSKLLE
+685 IPKLLE
-691 ALKEQPEASAAK
+691 AFKGQASA
-703 ATESKTGTTSQAVPD
+703 SQAPEGSTRSAAVSD
-718 IRVVA
+718 FRLVA
-723 ESISLLFLEKLAGV
+723 ESISLLFLDKLSGV
-737 ADTAERVLAPRT
+737 TDTAERAFTPHP
-749 ADFGTDVLLR
+749 ADFATDVLLR
-759 ADMKKLTGSLVATG
+759 ADIRKVA
-773 ARETETTF
+773 ASAATTSSGQTDIAVD
-781 NIEKITFGYAS
+781 IEKFTFGYAN
-792 EPIIEFDR
+792 EPILAFDR

-822 LSQSSDDMRCNVDTL
+822 VSQSADDMRCNIDTL

-865 SSMTSSASATKG
+865 SSVTSSSSVPGGAS
-877 VGKSL
+877 KSL
-882 TRAAKKP
+882 ARGAQKR
-889 RGVRFEAPINPDD
+889 RGVRFDAPISPDD
-902 RSAAKENKMAM
+902 QSAAKENKVAM
-913 RINGFRLDLIGKDC
+913 RVNGFRLDLIGKGC
-927 SVAIDTSAVKLVSRE
+927 TVVLDTSAVKFVSRE

-954 SGPYLRN
+954 SGPYVRN
-961 QHGDPPIVADVLNT
+961 SHGDAPIVADVLNM
-975 RLEFLNTPRNADLE
+975 RLEYLGTPRNTDLE

-1003 DNDDE
+1003 ENDDE

-1019 KGAVLRVTLDKIKVA
+1019 KGAVLRVSLDKVKIA

-1064 DRPGLLTLALVKNID
+1064 DRPGLLTLALVKSVD
-1079 FSLDVG
+1079 MSLDIG
-1085 GRFGVVNATMKD
+1085 GRFGVVNASMRD
-1097 VDLGLITI
+1097 LDLGLITL
-1105 PSLVAVSVSAV
+1105 PSLVAVAV
-1116 TVDRNK
+1116 NALTVDRNE
-1122 IEELVNTSKVH
+1122 IEEVVNTSKVQKPG
-1133 TSGPA
+1133 SSQP
-1138 QSPPVLMMRMVDSI
+1138 PPVLMMRMVDSI

-1157 VRLMGLAIEYRV
+1157 VRLMGLGIEYRV
-1169 PTIMDVLGLAADAT
+1169 PMVMDILGLAADAT
-1183 PQDFEAGL
+1183 PQDFEASL

-1202 HSALKGKQMAGQAKS
+1202 HSALKGKGKEAAGQVKP
-1217 GDTKAEAARP
+1217 GGVKAEAARA
-1227 IKVDLTF
+1227 IHVDLTF

-1240 LNPLGLTSKL
+1240 LNPLGLASKL
-1250 TIVLTDAHLDIAPPR
+1250 VVVLTDANLDIAPPKD
-1265 NDKVDIVANLKR
+1265 NKIGIVASLKK
-1277 TSVLLID
+1277 TSILLID
-1284 DISLMESEGGVG
+1284 DISLLDSETPITN
-1296 SRRRPSDTSSAQVVE
+1296 RRRPTDASSPQVVA
-1311 LCSKGFVDICQIS
+1311 LCSKGFVDVCQIS
-1324 SARATVR
+1324 SAQASVR
-1331 VSKTQEGEQYVD
+1331 ISKSPDGEQHVD
-1343 VDVRDDLLVIE
+1343 IDVRDDLLVIE

-1368 ALKPPTPPSKEIRY
+1368 ALTPPTPPSKGIKY
-1382 KTSVMPVNDL
+1382 KTSVVPVNDL

-1403 AEGDYDFDKDFGMA
+1403 AEGDYDFDNDFGMA
-1417 QELASEA
+1417 QELAGEA
-1424 EGDDDFYDGG
+1424 EGDEDFYGGG
-1434 GPSGGSPLQLD
+1434 GPSHSPLQLD
-1445 SQYYEQGGSKEE
+1445 SQYYEDGDANEE
-1457 LFDATALS
+1457 LFDAAALS
-1465 MTSDQSAGKDTADGV
+1465 MTSDRTTAQDTVDGV

-1488 DVGVESSGE
+1488 DVADDSSDDLHVE
-1497 LEVQENYFGT
+1497 ENYFGT

-1525 DRSNDRKVLKSPVK
+1525 DRSNDRKVLKSPLK

-1561 DVITK
+1561 EVINK
-1566 AVQEVEMKAYERR
+1566 AVQEVETKAYERR
-1579 SRTDRRAAFEQDF
+1579 SRSERRAAFEQDF
-1592 EEEET
+1592 DEEET

-1637 VATTLTATP
+1637 VATTALTATP
-1646 SRVGGSR
+1646 SRVGGTK

-1658 LRLGRSRHHKI
+1658 LKLGRSRHHKI
-1669 TFELKGLNVDLVTFP
+1669 TFELKGLNIDLVTFP

-1692 SIDVRI
+1692 SVDVRV
-1698 KDLDIFDHVPTSTWK
+1698 KDLDIFDHIPTSTWK

-1736 LNVQPVPDL
+1736 LNVQPVPSL

-1790 IPFIQR
+1790 VPFIQR
-1796 AEVNSVPVK
+1796 AEVNSIPVK

-1900 YKKDGRI
+1900 YRKDGRI

-1945 GMLVNNPG
+1945 GMLVKNPQ
-1953 EGPSSSSGGGTG
+1953 EGSSSAGA
-1965 AGADWEDDSDD
+1965 AGADWEDDEDC
-1976 YADGREKKQIS
+1976 ADGKEKKQIS

-2004 SSLSRDLYMARDA
+2004 SSLSRDLYVARDA

-2026 ESASAQGAAKAVLR
+2026 ESQSAQGAAKAVLK

-2054 KALGQTLLG
+2054 RALGQTLLG
-2063 ATNTLDPENRR
+2063 ATNTLDPEHRR
-2074 RMDAVCIPDRYMMRT
+2074 RMDAVRLLSRLVRVRACLLTYFGQKYKKH
-2089 C
+2089 